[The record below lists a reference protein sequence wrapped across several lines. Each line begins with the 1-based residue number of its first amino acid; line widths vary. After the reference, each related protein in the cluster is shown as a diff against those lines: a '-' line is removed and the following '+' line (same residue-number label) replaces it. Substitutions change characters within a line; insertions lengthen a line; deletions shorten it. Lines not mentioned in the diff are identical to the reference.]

1 MFRILFFILA
11 VLLPLDGFA
20 LCTGDFDTDGDVDGW
35 NLNELASGRKGLTAS
50 FFAADFGRAN
60 CPPLPAAPLNQFNI
74 GDSIGEGEAVYNDPF
89 ILHHE
94 AVWSTGYDS
103 GDIVYS
109 LNERFKD
116 IDPIGYFENESFEDG
131 IFNQAASGA
140 AMAEFEAQ
148 ASAVVAASSAT
159 PSETAGMISVLLG
172 SNDVC
177 SASSIQALQSDA
189 SKNLF
194 EQEYRAGLDA
204 LAASQAT
211 RNAYISVSSIPAIY
225 WLWNAKRSSFWCR
238 VIVWPSVPC
247 EILLDSPLNDCGA
260 GNSHLDP
267 DTIHPDDGPDCIRRK
282 EFHAAIRERY
292 NSVLSDV
299 LLEYKTDG
307 RLPNAYFV
315 DIFDIQFDDTHV
327 NSGDCFHPSIEGH
340 EMLAH
345 EEWCRSPWSA
355 TDLNCGN

>member
-1 MFRILFFILA
+1 MLRGLLLILM

-20 LCTGDFDTDGDVDGW
+20 LCTGDFDADGDVDVW

-94 AVWSTGYDS
+94 AVWSTGYDF

-177 SASSIQALQSDA
+177 SASSIQTLQSDA

-204 LAASQAT
+204 LAASLAT
-211 RNAYISVSSIPAIY
+211 RNAYISVSSIPDIY

-340 EMLAH
+340 EMLAR